1 MGDVNAGS
9 GAESDVSDARV
20 GRYLAHEMARRLDAG
35 IAPEAGDV
43 GGQAAQDQGHERH
56 SCVDGSNRWL
66 RGARGEPH
74 GAN

>member
-1 MGDVNAGS
+1 MGASTQGR
-9 GAESDVSDARV
+9 AESDVSDARA

-56 SCVDGSNRWL
+56 SCGMVKPL
-66 RGARGEPH
+66 A
-74 GAN
+74 